1 MKVLAAKNLKSR
13 HEKLKQGFPD
23 QLNTRIHRSLSWL
36 QRAEKEGDDIDA
48 SFIFLW
54 IAFNAIYG
62 IKATIDPDT
71 TDRELLKDFFAKII
85 SIDESGMIY
94 DHIWNHYSSEI
105 RILLENKYLFAPFW
119 NNQLDKND
127 CKDWKQRM
135 ASQNKKIGRA
145 LAKQD
150 STEVLSYVFDRLYM
164 LRNQL
169 LHGSAT
175 WHGRLNRSQLQD
187 GNKIMKDLVPIFI
200 TLMMDHKEI
209 DWGELNYPVVSE

>member
-1 MKVLAAKNLKSR
+1 MEVLAAKNLKSR
-13 HEKLKQGFPD
+13 HEKLIQEFPD
-23 QLNTRIHRSLSWL
+23 QLNIRIHRSLSWL
-36 QRAEKEGDDIDA
+36 QRAEKEGDDVDA

-62 IKATIDPDT
+62 IKATINPDVT
-71 TDRELLKDFFAKII
+71 GRELLKGFFGKII

-94 DHIWNHYSSEI
+94 EHIWNRYSSEI

-135 ASQNKKIGRA
+135 DRQNQKISYA

-150 STEVLSYVFDRLYM
+150 STEVLSYVFDRLYV

-175 WHGRLNRSQLQD
+175 WHSRLNRPQLQD
-187 GNKIMKDLVPIFI
+187 GNKIMKNLVPVFI
-200 TLMMDHKEI
+200 TLMMEHKEI
-209 DWGELNYPVVSE
+209 DWGDLNYPVVSE